1 MQHEWMI
8 RVLEDLQ
15 SYARMHRLLALA
27 EHLDQ
32 ARFLAM
38 TEIANL
44 PGMGN
49 DPASGDPEHGPP
61 QA

>member
-1 MQHEWMI
+1 MI

-15 SYARMHRLLALA
+15 TYARLHRLNALA

-44 PGMGN
+44 PRGCT
-49 DPASGDPEHGPP
+49 DPDVENAQGKADS
-61 QA
+61 AR